1 LKKKYVILIIY
12 QLLFIL
18 SKGQE
23 SITIP
28 SIFDEIYVT
37 ENQLSVLSGKDDWN
51 IDDVNANQDL
61 FVSAKISNP
70 LKSGTSSKK
79 IWLKFVITENNQYHF
94 LQFSHTN
101 LEKLKFYFFVDGKDS
116 VIEKDMSLKKRININ
131 YKLSYPT
138 VLIPKGNVIRCFVEY
153 NPGGNTS
160 ASDIIIVHQEQL
172 FKSES
177 TKSIYYGI
185 YFGIMLLAF
194 VIYVVVFS
202 ITRNIS
208 NIFFGLYIIT
218 FLMYIAIN
226 SGIYYLYLPDWGK
239 YILSSKWAPA
249 IWVNFS
255 CLFIC
260 AFARRYI
267 FKNVSLKS
275 VYISPHIIIALLLL
289 LLVPFN
295 NLQLFHTL
303 SHINMIAAFLSVF
316 YCFQFK
322 SPFLYKPSKR
332 ILYLGNFVFSVMAFF
347 TVLSYEG
354 FIYLPSTLNSRLL
367 EIGSLI
373 ESVFTA
379 FGYFILYLKEQSDVN
394 KQLIK
399 EQDRIIKLRVD
410 ENIFKRE
417 RVKNLTDKK
426 ERAVQNLAAITTELD
441 KINQDI
447 IENEN
452 AILVSSKAQGK
463 VSKQIAETNFISKD
477 ILNSVAYMI
486 VIVDENITVLDYNDK
501 FEKMNKLMGIHITKG
516 KNLISQ
522 ISPIYRTHYEKHYKL
537 AFARNTPI
545 TKPVYFKNAILTEG
559 YWLSIT
565 YKVFK
570 PNPDSDKHHCIA
582 FAKHLE
588 MKRGA

>member
-1 LKKKYVILIIY
+1 MRKKCVILIIY
-12 QLLFIL
+12 QLFFFLI
-18 SKGQE
+18 KGQE

-28 SIFDEIYVT
+28 NTFDEIYIN
-37 ENQLSVLSGKDDWN
+37 ESQFSVLTGKDNWN
-51 IDDVNANQDL
+51 INDVIANPDL
-61 FVSAKISNP
+61 FVSAKMGNP

-79 IWLKFVITENNQYHF
+79 TWLRFVINGNNQYNF
-94 LQFSHTN
+94 LQFSHTH
-101 LEKLKFYFFVDGKDS
+101 LEKLKFYFLVDGKDS
-116 VIEKDMSLKKRININ
+116 VIEKDMSLKKRITIN

-138 VLIPKGNVIRCFVEY
+138 VTIPKGNTINCFVEY

-160 ASDIIIVHQEQL
+160 ASDIIIINQEQL

-177 TKSIYYGI
+177 SKNIYYGI

-194 VIYVVVFS
+194 VIYMVVFS

-218 FLMYIAIN
+218 FLMYISISA
-226 SGIYYLYLPDWGK
+226 GIYYLYLPDWGK
-239 YILSSKWAPA
+239 NFLSNKWAPA

-260 AFARRYI
+260 AFAKRYI

-275 VYISPHIIIALLLL
+275 VYISPHIIISIALLLIL
-289 LLVPFN
+289 PFG
-295 NLQLFHTL
+295 NLKLFHAL
-303 SHINMIAAFLSVF
+303 SHINMILAFLSVF
-316 YCFQFK
+316 YCFLFK

-332 ILYLGNFVFSVMAFF
+332 ILFLGNFVFSIMAFV
-347 TVLSYEG
+347 TVLAYEG
-354 FIYLPSTLNSRLL
+354 FIYLPNAVNNRLL
-367 EIGSLI
+367 EIGGII

-399 EQDRIIKLRVD
+399 EQERIIKLRVD

-417 RVKNLTDKK
+417 RVKNLMDKK
-426 ERAVQNLAAITTELD
+426 ERAIQNLTDISATLE
-441 KINQDI
+441 KINQEI

-463 VSKQIAETNFISKD
+463 VSKQIAETNFIAKD
-477 ILNSVAYMI
+477 ILNSLLYMI
-486 VIVDENITVLDYNDK
+486 VIVDENLIVLDYNDK

-516 KNLISQ
+516 KDLISQ
-522 ISPIYRTHYEKHYKL
+522 INPAYRPHYEKHYKL

-545 TKPVYFKNAILTEG
+545 TKPVFYKNAIITEG

-565 YKVFK
+565 YKLFK
-570 PNPDSDKHHCIA
+570 PNPDVDKCHCIA
-582 FAKHLE
+582 FAKPMD
-588 MKRGA
+588 MKRSV

>member
-1 LKKKYVILIIY
+1 MKKKHVILIVCQI
-12 QLLFIL
+12 LFIF

-28 SIFDEIYVT
+28 SSFTEIYVT
-37 ENQLSVLSGKDDWN
+37 ENKLSVLSGKDNWN
-51 IDDVNANQDL
+51 INDVTANEDL
-61 FVSAKISNP
+61 FVPARMNNP

-79 IWLKFVITENNQYHF
+79 TWLKFIITENKQVHF
-94 LQFSHTN
+94 LQFTHTHM
-101 LEKLKFYFFVDGKDS
+101 EKLKFYFFVDGKDS

-131 YKLSYPT
+131 YKLSFPT
-138 VLIPKGNVIRCFVEY
+138 VLIPRGNTIKCFVEY

-160 ASDIIIVHQEQL
+160 TTDIIIVNQEQL
-172 FKSES
+172 FKNES
-177 TKSIYYGI
+177 TKNIYYGI

-194 VIYVVVFS
+194 VIYMVVFS

-208 NIFFGLYIIT
+208 NVFFGLYIIT
-218 FLMYIAIN
+218 FLMYISISA
-226 SGIYYLYLPDWGK
+226 GIYYLYLPDWGK
-239 YILSSKWAPA
+239 SFLGSKWAPA

-275 VYISPHIIIALLLL
+275 VYISPHIIISMVLLFCI
-289 LLVPFN
+289 PFCK
-295 NLQLFHTL
+295 LEFFHTL
-303 SHINMIAAFLSVF
+303 SHINMIIAFLSIF

-322 SPFLYKPSKR
+322 SSFLYKPSKR
-332 ILYLGNFVFSVMAFF
+332 ILYLGNFLFSIMGFF
-347 TVLSYEG
+347 ALLAYDG
-354 FIYLPSTLNSRLL
+354 YIYLPSGLNNRLL
-367 EIGSLI
+367 EFGSLI
-373 ESVFTA
+373 ESIFTA

-399 EQDRIIKLRVD
+399 EQERIIKLRVD
-410 ENIFKRE
+410 ENMFKRE
-417 RVKNLTDKK
+417 RVKNLNDKK
-426 ERAVQNLAAITTELD
+426 ERAIQNLTNISLELE

-463 VSKQIAETNFISKD
+463 VSKQIAETNFIAKD

-486 VIVDENITVLDYNDK
+486 VVVDEDLTVLDYNDK
-501 FEKMNKLMGIHITKG
+501 FEKMNKLMGIHISKG
-516 KNLISQ
+516 KDLIAQ
-522 ISPIYRTHYEKHYKL
+522 ISPIYRPHYEKHYKL
-537 AFARNTPI
+537 AFARSTPI
-545 TKPVYFKNAILTEG
+545 SKPVFYKNAILTDG
-559 YWLSIT
+559 YWLNIT

-570 PNPDSDKHHCIA
+570 PNPNSDKRHCIA

-588 MKRGA
+588 INRGV